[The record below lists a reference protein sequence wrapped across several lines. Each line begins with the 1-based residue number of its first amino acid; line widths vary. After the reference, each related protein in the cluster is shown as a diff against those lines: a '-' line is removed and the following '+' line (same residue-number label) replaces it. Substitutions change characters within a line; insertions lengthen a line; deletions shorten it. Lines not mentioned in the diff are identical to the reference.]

1 MLGKKLGVDLG
12 TATTRVITR
21 GEGTV
26 LAEPS
31 VVAIQEGEPVLSLFG
46 TTAIDAAAGDPSLE
60 LRRPLLGGNI
70 VDRRAL
76 SALVQHAVNRAAG
89 RQRIFKPDLVI
100 AVRSGMGGDDRR
112 AVLEAAA
119 RAGSRTVYLIDAVIA
134 AAMGAGIAVTA
145 PRASLV
151 VDIGAGKTDVAV
163 LALEGTVASRSLS
176 VGAEAL
182 FDRLSAHVELVH
194 GVSLTRDELHSANR
208 LLVAASH
215 EERTAE
221 IGGVLL
227 SSHELAPLV
236 TEHLRSLDAALLA
249 VLDET
254 PAALRHDV
262 KHTGLL
268 LTGGGAHLEGLERH
282 LGVVSG
288 GAARVAGDP
297 DGCTGAEPRSRSTT
311 SMSSAATSCTSAERS
326 GRGWSPIAAARTRW
340 GPLVCRS
347 RAARNARGV
356 QSSCRSIPP
365 GRSGRRR
372 AQPVLAAPAPA
383 RGARRGS

>member
-26 LAEPS
+26 LTEPS
-31 VVAIQEGEPVLSLFG
+31 VVAIKEGEPVLSLMG
-46 TTAIDAAAGDPSLE
+46 SSAIDAAADDSTLE
-60 LRRPLLGGNI
+60 LRWPLQGGNI

-76 SALVQHAVNRAAG
+76 TALVQHAVNRAAG

-100 AVRSGMGGDDRR
+100 AVRSGMNGEDRR
-112 AVLEAAA
+112 TVLDAAA

-134 AAMGAGIAVTA
+134 AAMGAGVAVTS

-151 VDIGAGKTDVAV
+151 IDIGAGKTDVAV

-176 VGAEAL
+176 IGSEAL
-182 FDRLSAHVELVH
+182 VDRLAGHLDAVH
-194 GVSLTRDELHSANR
+194 SVSLSRDELHRAMR
-208 LLVAASH
+208 LLVAAPH

-236 TEHLRSLDAALLA
+236 TEHLRTLDAAVLE

-254 PAALRHDV
+254 PGALRQDV
-262 KHTGLL
+262 KRAGLL
-268 LTGGGAHLEGLERH
+268 LTGGGARLEGLERH
-282 LGVVSG
+282 LGVVG
-288 GAARVAGDP
+288 GCSARVASEP
-297 DGCTGAEPRSRSTT
+297 DGCTVRGTALAVDNLDVLRRSFMYIR
-311 SMSSAATSCTSAERS
+311 
-326 GRGWSPIAAARTRW
+326 
-340 GPLVCRS
+340 
-347 RAARNARGV
+347 
-356 QSSCRSIPP
+356 
-365 GRSGRRR
+365 
-372 AQPVLAAPAPA
+372 
-383 RGARRGS
+383 

>member
-1 MLGKKLGVDLG
+1 VLGKKLGVDLG

-26 LAEPS
+26 LAEPT
-31 VVAIQEGEPVLSLFG
+31 VLAIQEGEPVLSLFG
-46 TTAIDAAAGDPSLE
+46 ASAIEAAAADHTLE
-60 LRRPLLGGNI
+60 LRRPLQGGNV

-76 SALVQHAVNRAAG
+76 TALVQHAVNRAAG

-100 AVRSGMGGDDRR
+100 AVRSGMSGDDRR

-119 RAGSRTVYLIDAVIA
+119 RAGSRTVYLIDAAIA

-145 PRASLV
+145 PRANLV
-151 VDIGAGKTDVAV
+151 IDIGAGKTDIAV

-176 VGAEAL
+176 VGSDAL
-182 FDRLSAHVELVH
+182 YDRLGAHVEAVH
-194 GVSLTRDELHSANR
+194 GVVLSREDLHGANR

-236 TEHLRSLDAALLA
+236 TEHLRAMDAALLE

-254 PAALRHDV
+254 PPALRQDV
-262 KHTGLL
+262 RRAGVLI
-268 LTGGGAHLEGLERH
+268 TGGGARLEGLERH

-288 GAARVAGDP
+288 CSARLAGEP
-297 DGCTGAEPRSRSTT
+297 DGCTV
-311 SMSSAATSCTSAERS
+311 
-326 GRGWSPIAAARTRW
+326 RGTALAVDNLDVLR
-340 GPLVCRS
+340 
-347 RAARNARGV
+347 RNFMYIR
-356 QSSCRSIPP
+356 
-365 GRSGRRR
+365 
-372 AQPVLAAPAPA
+372 
-383 RGARRGS
+383 

>member
-31 VVAIQEGEPVLSLFG
+31 VVAIKEGEPVLSLMG
-46 TTAIDAAAGDPSLE
+46 STAIDAAADDSTLE
-60 LRRPLLGGNI
+60 LRRPLSGGNI

-76 SALVQHAVNRAAG
+76 TALVQHAVNRAAG

-100 AVRSGMGGDDRR
+100 AVRAGMSGDDRR
-112 AVLEAAA
+112 AVLDAAA

-134 AAMGAGIAVTA
+134 AAMGAGVAVTG
-145 PRASLV
+145 PRANLV
-151 VDIGAGKTDVAV
+151 IDIGAGKTDVAV

-182 FDRLSAHVELVH
+182 YDRLGEHVESVH
-194 GVSLTRDELHSANR
+194 HTALARDQLLAANR
-208 LLVAASH
+208 LLVAAPH

-236 TEHLRSLDAALLA
+236 TDHLRALDAALLA

-254 PAALRHDV
+254 PAALRQDV
-262 KHTGLL
+262 KRNGLL
-268 LTGGGAHLEGLERH
+268 LAGGGARLEGLERH

-288 GAARVAGDP
+288 CSARLAGEP
-297 DGCTGAEPRSRSTT
+297 DGCTV
-311 SMSSAATSCTSAERS
+311 
-326 GRGWSPIAAARTRW
+326 RGTALAVDNLDVLR
-340 GPLVCRS
+340 
-347 RAARNARGV
+347 RNFMYIR
-356 QSSCRSIPP
+356 
-365 GRSGRRR
+365 
-372 AQPVLAAPAPA
+372 
-383 RGARRGS
+383 